1 MQFVAD
7 FWWLWGIALVLSAAF
22 LVRRMLG
29 HIRNP
34 SSMLDGDMK
43 GTFISFVPAWAF
55 GALFLLSIVLNVIR
69 FAQSG

>member
-7 FWWLWGIALVLSAAF
+7 FWWLWCIALVLSAAF
-22 LVRRMLG
+22 LVRRMFG
-29 HIRNP
+29 HVRNP

-43 GTFISFVPAWAF
+43 GIFMSFVPVWAF